1 MKTVGTL
8 LATAFILMPWCISP
22 LFSQQNNADKSIV
35 ITKRSVDADGSEVVE
50 TIIKKGKATEN
61 FNVEEYIRNN
71 RSDKVQLDVRV
82 EEGNTEKNIVV
93 HRDGM
98 NKTSTWTSSC
108 EDTGAFLGVEEDSDE
123 DENQPGIVVQIVR
136 GAAAEKAGLLTNDL
150 ITSLDGQKM
159 TRWSDLS
166 RVLKSKK
173 PGDKLAIVYER
184 NGKSATT
191 EAILTT
197 RSEVKSETPQQARGF
212 LGVTGED
219 ENDKEP
225 GVAVRITPRSA
236 AEKAGLEHD
245 DVIVSLNDTPI
256 MDFEDIGD
264 FMDATQPGDK
274 VQVTYER
281 DGKRNTVEATLG
293 EHKSWDWEAWSQDWA
308 DELDKKNWNWDN
320 YDVNVR
326 EKAACLGVYTDAAT
340 LDDKSGAQISSFTD
354 ESAAREVQMAE
365 GDLILSVNGQRVQGH
380 EDLWNEIAKYKPSDK
395 VKVEYL
401 REGKTLQ
408 VEAALKACR
417 DNSSRVEIRET
428 DEDGDK
434 ISREFLTWNW
444 GNDEQKRMQERRVIT
459 IRRGEGDAPEIT
471 NQALPGNEPAAAA
484 DRKLKLESFRAFPNP
499 TAAQVTI
506 AFKGEPVAT
515 TVALFD
521 ATGRQLFREEM
532 NAFSGDYFQQF
543 DLTEYAKGTIVVRVQ
558 QGDKV
563 YSEQIIVH

>member
-8 LATAFILMPWCISP
+8 LATAFVLMPWCITP
-22 LFSQQNNADKSIV
+22 LFSQQNNADKRIV
-35 ITKRSVDADGSEVVE
+35 ITKRLVDADGSEVVE

-82 EEGNTEKNIVV
+82 EEGDTENNILV
-93 HRDGM
+93 HPGGM
-98 NKTSTWTSSC
+98 NKTSKWSSSC
-108 EDTGAFLGVEEDSDE
+108 EDNGAFLGVDEDSDE
-123 DENQPGIVVQIVR
+123 DEDQPGIVVQIVR
-136 GAAAEKAGLLTNDL
+136 GSAAEKAGLLTNDL

-159 TRWSDLS
+159 IRWSDLS
-166 RVLKSKK
+166 RVINSKK

-184 NGKSATT
+184 NGKSAST
-191 EAILTT
+191 EAILTS
-197 RSEVKSETPQQARGF
+197 RSEVKSEKQPARGF

-219 ENDKEP
+219 DNDEAL
-225 GVAVRITPRSA
+225 GVAVSITPRSA
-236 AEKAGLEHD
+236 AQKAGLED
-245 DVIVSLNDTPI
+245 GDVIVALNDTPI

-274 VQVTYER
+274 VQVGYER
-281 DGKRNTVEATLG
+281 EGKRNTAEATLG
-293 EHKSWDWEAWSQDWA
+293 EHKSWDWEAWGQNGNNT
-308 DELDKKNWNWDN
+308 LNNNKVWNWDN

-326 EKAACLGVYTDAAT
+326 EKEACLGVYTDAAT
-340 LDDKSGAQISSFTD
+340 RDEKSGAQISSFTD

-380 EDLWNEIAKYKPSDK
+380 EDLWAEIAKYKPNDK

-408 VEAALKACR
+408 VEAALKACQ

-434 ISREFLTWNW
+434 KSREFLTWNW
-444 GNDEQKRMQERRVIT
+444 GNDEQKRMQERHVIT
-459 IRRGEGDAPEIT
+459 IHRGEGDAPEIT
-471 NQALPGNEPAAAA
+471 NQAPPGESTTAA
-484 DRKLKLESFRAFPNP
+484 DRKLKLESFRVFPNP
-499 TAAQVTI
+499 TGAQATI

-521 ATGRQLFREEM
+521 ASGRQLFREEM

-558 QGDKV
+558 QGDKL
-563 YSEQIIVH
+563 YSEQIIVN

>member
-82 EEGNTEKNIVV
+82 EEGNTENNILV
-93 HRDGM
+93 HPGGM
-98 NKTSTWTSSC
+98 QKVSKWSSDV
-108 EDTGAFLGVEEDSDE
+108 EDTSAFLGVEEDSDE
-123 DENQPGIVVQIVR
+123 DENQPGIVIQIVR

-184 NGKSATT
+184 NGKNATT

-197 RSEVKSETPQQARGF
+197 RSEVKKDTKHARGF

-219 ENDKEP
+219 DNDKEL

-236 AEKAGLEHD
+236 AQKAGLED
-245 DVIVSLNDTPI
+245 GDVIVSLNDTPI

-264 FMDATQPGDK
+264 FMDATKPGDK
-274 VQVTYER
+274 VQVGYER
-281 DGKRNTVEATLG
+281 EGKRNTVEATLG
-293 EHKSWDWEAWSQDWA
+293 EHKSWDWEAWSQN
-308 DELDKKNWNWDN
+308 LNNTLNNKTWNWDN

-326 EKAACLGVYTDAAT
+326 EKEACLGVYTGAAT
-340 LDDKSGAQISSFTD
+340 LGEKSGAQISSFTD

-428 DEDGDK
+428 DEGGDK

-459 IRRGEGDAPEIT
+459 IHKGEGDAPEIT
-471 NQALPGNEPAAAA
+471 NQAPPSSEPAAAT

-521 ATGRQLFREEM
+521 ASGRQLFREEM

>member
-8 LATAFILMPWCISP
+8 LATAFVLMPWCITP
-22 LFSQQNNADKSIV
+22 LFSQQNNADKRIV

-82 EEGNTEKNIVV
+82 EEGDTENNILV
-93 HRDGM
+93 HPGGM
-98 NKTSTWTSSC
+98 NKTSKWSSSC
-108 EDTGAFLGVEEDSDE
+108 EDKGAFLGVDEDSDE
-123 DENQPGIVVQIVR
+123 DEDEPGIVVQIVR
-136 GAAAEKAGLLTNDL
+136 GSAAEKAGLLTNDL

-159 TRWSDLS
+159 IRWSDLS
-166 RVLKSKK
+166 RVINSKK

-184 NGKSATT
+184 NGKSAST
-191 EAILTT
+191 EAILTS
-197 RSEVKSETPQQARGF
+197 RSEVKSEKQPARGF

-219 ENDKEP
+219 DNDEEL
-225 GVAVRITPRSA
+225 GVAVSITPRSA
-236 AEKAGLEHD
+236 AQKAGLED
-245 DVIVSLNDTPI
+245 GDVIVALNDTPI

-274 VQVTYER
+274 VQVGYER
-281 DGKRNTVEATLG
+281 EGKRNTAEATLG
-293 EHKSWDWEAWSQDWA
+293 EHKSWDWEAWGQNGNNT
-308 DELDKKNWNWDN
+308 LNNNKVWNWDN

-326 EKAACLGVYTDAAT
+326 EKEACLGVYTDAAT
-340 LDDKSGAQISSFTD
+340 RDEKSGAQISSFTD

-380 EDLWNEIAKYKPSDK
+380 EDLWAEIAKYKPNDK

-408 VEAALKACR
+408 VEAALKACQ

-434 ISREFLTWNW
+434 KSREFLTWNW
-444 GNDEQKRMQERRVIT
+444 GNDEQKRMQERHVIT
-459 IRRGEGDAPEIT
+459 IHRGEGDAPEIT
-471 NQALPGNEPAAAA
+471 NQAPPGESTTAA
-484 DRKLKLESFRAFPNP
+484 DRKLKLESFRVFPNP
-499 TAAQVTI
+499 TGAQVTI

-521 ATGRQLFREEM
+521 ASGRQLFREEM

-563 YSEQIIVH
+563 YSEQIIVN

>member
-1 MKTVGTL
+1 MKTVGTI
-8 LATAFILMPWCISP
+8 LATAFVLMPWCISP
-22 LFSQQNNADKSIV
+22 LFSQQNNTDKSIV
-35 ITKRSVDADGSEVVE
+35 ITKRSVDAEGSEVVE
-50 TIIKKGKATEN
+50 TIIKKGKAAEN

-82 EEGNTEKNIVV
+82 EEGETENNILV
-93 HRDGM
+93 HSGGM
-98 NKTSTWTSSC
+98 NKISKWSPSH
-108 EDTGAFLGVEEDSDE
+108 EDNGAFLGVDQDSDE
-123 DENQPGIVVQIVR
+123 DENEPGIVVQVVR
-136 GAAAEKAGLLTNDL
+136 GSAAEKSGLHTNDL
-150 ITSLDGQKM
+150 IMSLDGQKM

-166 RVLKSKK
+166 RVMHTKK

-191 EAILTT
+191 EATLTS
-197 RSEVKSETPQQARGF
+197 RSEVKSEPKQAQGF

-219 ENDKEP
+219 DNDKES

-236 AEKAGLEHD
+236 AEKAGLEHG
-245 DVIVSLNDTPI
+245 DVIVSLNDTRI
-256 MDFEDIGD
+256 KDFEDISD
-264 FMDATQPGDK
+264 FMDATQPGNK

-365 GDLILSVNGQRVQGH
+365 GDLILAVNGQRVQGH
-380 EDLWNEIAKYKPSDK
+380 DDLWKEIAKYKPNDK
-395 VKVEYL
+395 IQVEYL

-428 DEDGDK
+428 DEGGDK
-434 ISREFLTWNW
+434 TSREFLTWNW
-444 GNDEQKRMQERRVIT
+444 DNNDQKRMQEHRIIT
-459 IRRGEGDAPEIT
+459 IRRGEGDAPAISD
-471 NQALPGNEPAAAA
+471 QAPPETAIAI
-484 DRKLKLESFRAFPNP
+484 DRKLKLESFRAYPNP
-499 TAAQVTI
+499 TGAQVTI
-506 AFKGEPVAT
+506 TFKAEPVAT

-521 ATGRQLFREEM
+521 AAGRQLFREEM
-532 NAFSGDYFQQF
+532 NAFSGEYFQQF
-543 DLTEYAKGTIVVRVQ
+543 DLTEYAKGTVVIRVQ

-563 YSEQIIVH
+563 YSEQIIVN